1 MGGASGR
8 CYVAPVREFVDRGGL
23 WVAAQGIVFAAVAAA
38 LWWGASGDG
47 PVFLLAPGLVVTMSG
62 IALAAD
68 GAYRIR
74 RHITALPAPVAGAPL
89 VERGSYRLA
98 RHPIYGGL
106 VVAAVGLALALG
118 SFLGVAAAI
127 GLGAFFLLKSRHE
140 ERLLEA
146 AYPEYSAYRSRVSK
160 RLIPWVI

>member
-1 MGGASGR
+1 M
-8 CYVAPVREFVDRGGL
+8 DRGGL
-23 WVAAQGIVFAAVAAA
+23 WVAAQGLVFVLVAAA
-38 LWWGASGDG
+38 LSWGASDDV
-47 PVFLLAPGLVVTMSG
+47 PVTVVVTGVVVAAAG
-62 IALAAD
+62 IALSAD

-146 AYPEYSAYRSRVSK
+146 AYPEYSAYRSRVPK
-160 RLIPWVI
+160 RLIPWVV